1 MKKKVLAMMIAAM
14 AVLSG
19 CGGEEEES
27 SSPIMDIT
35 PVALATEK
43 PVGEPEESEAEPEE
57 EPEEIREGMYRSE
70 LTNEWI
76 DESLKNQRPV
86 AVMVDN
92 EKIALPH
99 YGLTEADI
107 VYEMM
112 NSTLNNR
119 ITRFM
124 AIVKDWGKIEQFG
137 SIRSTRST
145 NIYLAG
151 EWNAVLCH
159 DGGPYFAMDLVKEKD
174 YCDNFTGTFS
184 RIDNGK
190 KREYTEYIVAGDPVS
205 YTHLT
210 LPTIQQV

>member
-1 MKKKVLAMMIAAM
+1 MKKKVLAAIMAA
-14 AVLSG
+14 ALLLVG
-19 CGGEEEES
+19 CGGSDGEKDDSPVQTLEPVIIEE
-27 SSPIMDIT
+27 T
-35 PVALATEK
+35 PEPTPEATQ
-43 PVGEPEESEAEPEE
+43 EPEATE

-76 DESLKNQRPV
+76 DEALKDQRPI

-99 YGLTEADI
+99 YGLTEADV
-107 VYEMM
+107 VYEIM
-112 NSTLNNR
+112 NSTLNDR

-124 AIVKDWGKIEQFG
+124 VLVKDWEKIEQMG

-145 NIYLAG
+145 NIYLLG

-159 DGGPYFAMDLVKEKD
+159 DGGPYFAMDLIAEKA

-184 RIDNGK
+184 RVQNGK
-190 KREYTEYIVAGDPVS
+190 PTEFTEYILKGDLEKNFS
-205 YTHLT
+205 SKNYSKE
-210 LPTIQQV
+210 